1 MSRRGGHRANAGN
14 KSKDQRQKE
23 AEKLATMAA
32 TFRGMMAPSLS
43 PAKSP
48 APPPI
53 IFSEEPQGL
62 PSLTTTG
69 QKRGG
74 KEWRGEERAAGA
86 VTLSSEAPL
95 QSRPKSNSI
104 QAVFQWH
111 HDAGKQPTPSPQS
124 SPQPSPLPSPQPS
137 PQPSL
142 HPSQMSSILSEEQ
155 RLRAAINLDAALA
168 RRRAKELASSVFSPP
183 QRPPPVFIP
192 PAASSPPAAPS
203 ATSNKTTY
211 AAIASVRPA
220 VTTIMTDDVSAWL
233 EQEELAQALL
243 ASAEATKTDGTV
255 TSQMMEARREYE
267 RVAAA
272 LAVALD
278 AVCRRAATAR
288 EAATAAAC
296 HTNKLRPLETR
307 PFRIEQQPR
316 DGDCLFHSLA
326 DQMSLVNKSSPKTVR
341 HLRDELG
348 RFMVTN
354 PHLHVAGEPLSYWVG
369 HSEGLSVA
377 DYAAQV
383 HRLGVWGG
391 ALEMAAV
398 SHIYHC
404 DVYVYQ
410 RDGNHLRCISR
421 FEPPAGQLP
430 NACFALL
437 YVNGCHYESIH
448 FQDGFVVEV
457 AAAEASMAAAEAP
470 TVVAE
475 APPPAALAEEPAS
488 TAAAEAPA
496 APAEAPVA
504 AVEAGD
510 SGHGGDGGG
519 KGGYGD
525 GKGGDNGN
533 GGHECDGGG
542 GGGGGH
548 DSAERN
554 RAEREH
560 GGGGHV
566 NRFECD
572 GVDGAGRVGGTGGGK
587 GGGNGG
593 IGRPEPD
600 DGMGEEEEERWLI
613 SIDDMGGYSQLSDLL
628 PPSQG
633 GCHYD
638 SSSRASSSKTPDKWG
653 SEMEYDGDGF
663 NDMDDMDW
671 VAEDQVKGG
680 ADGAD
685 VNAKAE
691 DGVEEEEEDHPV
703 SQSSAIGQSFTLK
716 LHDITGKTSVVCVV
730 DKEPFN
736 ITIRTAINGASV
748 INIATRVATQFGHI
762 CCLDTPISMNE
773 YGEASGLPVPQ
784 ITLDESGTDRVID
797 IDLFESTIVCLQ
809 LAAFP
814 PEGLTACPSRQD
826 CSWKPR
832 EDAAEIPL
840 PQLSDSQ
847 LQLVANTLN
856 NEHGMQCLMP
866 EEWLNDE
873 VINASIAL
881 VNVVNN
887 NFFVLSTHFFAK
899 LMEDGVP
906 SHSKVARWTKGLNI
920 FALDRLAIPIHL
932 NGNHWALAVINFIDE
947 RLEYFDS
954 LGFDGSAVLNHLA
967 VWLRAESMDKRKVCS
982 SPSPAAA
989 LRPSPPPSPP
999 PSPLHCSGTPPCSP
1013 PCSPP
1018 SRRHLCAR
1026 YNCLWNLGA

>member
-1 MSRRGGHRANAGN
+1 
-14 KSKDQRQKE
+14 
-23 AEKLATMAA
+23 
-32 TFRGMMAPSLS
+32 
-43 PAKSP
+43 
-48 APPPI
+48 
-53 IFSEEPQGL
+53 
-62 PSLTTTG
+62 
-69 QKRGG
+69 
-74 KEWRGEERAAGA
+74 
-86 VTLSSEAPL
+86 
-95 QSRPKSNSI
+95 
-104 QAVFQWH
+104 
-111 HDAGKQPTPSPQS
+111 
-124 SPQPSPLPSPQPS
+124 
-137 PQPSL
+137 
-142 HPSQMSSILSEEQ
+142 MSSVLSEEQ
-155 RLRAAINLDAALA
+155 RLRAEINRDAALA
-168 RRRAKELASSVFSPP
+168 KRRAKELAASA
-183 QRPPPVFIP
+183 FIP
-192 PAASSPPAAPS
+192 PAAFSPPAAF
-203 ATSNKTTY
+203 
-211 AAIASVRPA
+211 RP
-220 VTTIMTDDVSAWL
+220 DDVSFWL
-233 EQEELAQALL
+233 EQEESARAILV
-243 ASAEATKTDGTV
+243 SAEAALTNTDGTI
-255 TSQMMEARREYE
+255 TSQLMEAHREYE

-278 AVCRRAATAR
+278 TVCRRAASAC

-316 DGDCLFHSLA
+316 DGDCLYHSLT
-326 DQMSLVNKSSPKTVR
+326 DQMSLVNKSSPKTVCALR
-341 HLRDELG
+341 HELG
-348 RFMVTN
+348 RFMVAN

-533 GGHECDGGG
+533 GGDECDGPRRD
-542 GGGGGH
+542 GGGH
-548 DSAERN
+548 DGAERN

-982 SPSPAAA
+982 SPSPPLAAA
-989 LRPSPPPSPP
+989 PPPPCGPRRRPHLHPAHYTAQARHPAHHPAHRRLVATCVPDTIACGILARDDRLESRHPA
-999 PSPLHCSGTPPCSP
+999 PSQ
-1013 PCSPP
+1013 
-1018 SRRHLCAR
+1018 
-1026 YNCLWNLGA
+1026 WE

>member
-1 MSRRGGHRANAGN
+1 
-14 KSKDQRQKE
+14 
-23 AEKLATMAA
+23 
-32 TFRGMMAPSLS
+32 
-43 PAKSP
+43 
-48 APPPI
+48 
-53 IFSEEPQGL
+53 
-62 PSLTTTG
+62 
-69 QKRGG
+69 
-74 KEWRGEERAAGA
+74 
-86 VTLSSEAPL
+86 
-95 QSRPKSNSI
+95 
-104 QAVFQWH
+104 
-111 HDAGKQPTPSPQS
+111 
-124 SPQPSPLPSPQPS
+124 
-137 PQPSL
+137 
-142 HPSQMSSILSEEQ
+142 MSSILSEEQ

-398 SHIYHC
+398 SHMYHC
-404 DVYVYQ
+404 CIYVYQ
-410 RDGNHLRCISR
+410 RDGNHLRCISL

-437 YVNGCHYESIH
+437 YVNACHYESIH
-448 FQDGFVVEV
+448 FQDGFIAAA
-457 AAAEASMAAAEAP
+457 AAAEASTAAAEAS
-470 TVVAE
+470 TAAAE
-475 APPPAALAEEPAS
+475 ASTAAAEASTAAAEASTAAAEASTAAAEAS
-488 TAAAEAPA
+488 TAAAEAPTAVAEAPTAVAEAPA
-496 APAEAPVA
+496 APAGAPA
-504 AVEAGD
+504 AMAAAEAGD
-510 SGHGGDGGG
+510 NGHGGDGGG
-519 KGGYGD
+519 KGGYGG
-525 GKGGDNGN
+525 GKGGDDGN
-533 GGHECDGGG
+533 SGHECNGPGRDGGG
-542 GGGGGH
+542 RDG
-548 DSAERN
+548 AEGD
-554 RAEREH
+554 RAEHEH
-560 GGGGHV
+560 RGGLD
-566 NRFECD
+566 NRLECN
-572 GVDGAGRVGGTGGGK
+572 GVDGAGLVGGTGGDK
-587 GGGNGG
+587 GGGDGEIGSPDHEGG
-593 IGRPEPD
+593 L
-600 DGMGEEEEERWLI
+600 EEDEEERWLI

-633 GCHYD
+633 GCHYN

-653 SEMEYDGDGF
+653 SDLDYDGDGV
-663 NDMDDMDW
+663 DEMDW
-671 VAEDQVKGG
+671 AVEDQVKGG
-680 ADGAD
+680 ADGA
-685 VNAKAE
+685 E
-691 DGVEEEEEDHPV
+691 DGFEEEDSGGRRDGLV
-703 SQSSAIGQSFTLK
+703 SQSSALSQSFTLK
-716 LHDITGKTSVVCVV
+716 LNDIAGKSSVVCVV

-736 ITIRTAINGASV
+736 ITIRDAINEANLRNPGSV
-748 INIATRVATQFGHI
+748 VSVARVATQYGHT
-762 CCLDTPISMNE
+762 CCLDTPISMDE
-773 YGEASGLPVPQ
+773 YGEASGLPVAQ

-814 PEGLTACPSRQD
+814 PEMSTASPTASPSSRQD
-826 CSWKPR
+826 CSWKPC

-847 LQLVANTLN
+847 LQLVAHTLN
-856 NEHGMQCLMP
+856 DEHGFLNKGSNIQIAGKDLQCLMP
-866 EEWLNDE
+866 ERWLNDE

-881 VNVVNN
+881 VNVVNT
-887 NFFVLSTHFFAK
+887 NFLVLSTHFFAK

-906 SHSKVARWTKGLNI
+906 THSKVARWTKGLNV

-932 NGNHWALAVINFIDE
+932 NGNHWALAVINFIEE

-954 LGFDGSAVLNHLA
+954 LSFDGGQVLDHLGE
-967 VWLRAESMDKRKVCS
+967 WLQAESIDKRKVRS
-982 SPSPAAA
+982 SRPCFLHTAPLCPRAVPAQPRRPRSPAAR
-989 LRPSPPPSPP
+989 RPRRRRRPRRPRRRRCPRCRRRRPRHSPIA
-999 PSPLHCSGTPPCSP
+999 PLPKPRTPPLYTYQSDTPTTCAADTIARLALKMLESWHP
-1013 PCSPP
+1013 AP
-1018 SRRHLCAR
+1018 SQRE
-1026 YNCLWNLGA
+1026 